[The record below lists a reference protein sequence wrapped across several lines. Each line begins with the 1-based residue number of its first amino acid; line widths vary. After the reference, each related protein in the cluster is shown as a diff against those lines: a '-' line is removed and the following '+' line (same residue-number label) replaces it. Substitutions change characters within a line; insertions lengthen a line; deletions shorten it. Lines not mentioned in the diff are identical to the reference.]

1 MFSRMFWLR
10 NNIWH
15 GILLLI
21 VLCAALFVPTKPA
34 FAGLADYP
42 TVAVVPFTNKTVIKN
57 DLDDR
62 MDISLARDAADMN
75 LVMTGMF
82 NMIERERLDALIDEM
97 ALGKTGLID
106 EASAAKIGKLLGAQY
121 MVLGSVTSLSTKT
134 KTNSFSGNSY
144 QVFAHVY
151 VRMVEVETGRVV
163 LAGRGMGKSGKE
175 RRRAP
180 SRTLH
185 IGTAEVDDEDVHEAL
200 EQAADD
206 AITGQRGLMSMLRG
220 GKR

>member
-1 MFSRMFWLR
+1 MKKIFSV
-10 NNIWH
+10 
-15 GILLLI
+15 LLLFAVFFWQGRI
-21 VLCAALFVPTKPA
+21 VS
-34 FAGLADYP
+34 AGLADYP

-62 MDISLARDAADMN
+62 MDIALARDAADMN
-75 LVMTGMF
+75 LVGTGMF

-97 ALGKTGLID
+97 ALGKSGLID

-175 RRRAP
+175 RRSAP
-180 SRTLH
+180 SRMLH

-206 AITGQRGLMSMLRG
+206 AIVGQRGLMSMLRG
-220 GKR
+220 GNR